1 MAIDSTLAARKA
13 GLTLLKASSPLV
25 ALVPKAQIH
34 PQSPPKTPL
43 WPFILWGSASSIPIV
58 GTCLDGQEIT
68 VAVHAFAKA
77 RTEEDTPVET
87 AEDFASRIG
96 ALIAKTLD
104 RRKADVPGGRLTF
117 AWRGSQLLLDGND
130 AFHSVQNFRIRAIT
144 N

>member
-1 MAIDSTLAARKA
+1 MAIDSTMAARKA
-13 GLTLLKASSPLV
+13 GLTMLKATAPLV

-43 WPFILWGSASSIPIV
+43 WPFIRWGSASSIPVV

-77 RTEEDTPVET
+77 RTDGTSVVET

-104 RRKADVPGGRLTF
+104 RRKADVTGGRLTF
-117 AWRGSQLLLDGND
+117 AWRGSQLLLDGDD

>member
-1 MAIDSTLAARKA
+1 MAIDSTMAARKA
-13 GLTLLKASSPLV
+13 GLTMLKAAAPLV

-43 WPFILWGSASSIPIV
+43 WPFILWGSASSIPVV

-77 RTEEDTPVET
+77 RTDNNTVVET

-117 AWRGSQLLLDGND
+117 AWRGSQLLLDGDD
-130 AFHSVQNFRIRAIT
+130 AFHSVQNFRIRAMT